1 MIDSLFLLQLHSKT
15 LSDYFQSLPFKICA
29 LLFVFLILQKIQKIH
44 RCVIFLDQFHLFGS
58 FRHFSCF
65 SCVFFRDML
74 YLLKNQNKEMIITR
88 TKLFAIWEFLLLKK
102 STLKVRLA
110 LIFSILCIFSMSIL
124 LRITIRTYSAQII
137 GHIYENERNLLKTG
151 SALLDANLEK
161 YAKMSRQI
169 FANSKIRALLDS
181 SGQDTVSGQKN
192 RELRQVKEVF
202 TETIYNLD
210 TFDITSIVI
219 CSKDGKVFSSYDL
232 AGEIDSYDNFFY
244 QTIKN
249 SDSSFVIFPTD
260 GYRYLKT
267 KTRDSF
273 AIGRLIRN
281 DFLEETGYLLIF
293 ISLDFF
299 EQSLSKSNLKD
310 SSSYYVITDQTQI
323 MYRENH
329 LELDSDMESVLLDE
343 VQNNHTDSFILPI
356 GAQQYLITKYDSD
369 YSGWTMVSVSDLS
382 EITRAVH
389 TSLRRSLIIFGLMV
403 IAIFRAAWLIAKSF
417 TKPLS
422 EIQQVMS
429 EISSGNLALRVS
441 QYPSPDINNL
451 ATQFNKMLNRIDMLM
466 EENRQK
472 QTELIETELQML
484 RAQINPHFIY
494 NTLNSISWLAV
505 FNGQTQ
511 IKTQL
516 SNLTTLLRSA
526 YSNPDQLITIAD
538 EKEILTCYTS
548 IMKLRYDNFSLL
560 FDHEE
565 YVEQYMIPKCILQ
578 PIVENSIIHGFPDL
592 DRPCRIQILFHR
604 DLPSGLMKITIEDN
618 GVGMSQE
625 QQEQCLKD
633 SGSDT
638 HFNNIGIHNVDQRIK
653 LKFGTSYGLHISS
666 REGDGTKVLVCI
678 PLMTQGGELT
688 YD

>member
-1 MIDSLFLLQLHSKT
+1 M
-15 LSDYFQSLPFKICA
+15 
-29 LLFVFLILQKIQKIH
+29 
-44 RCVIFLDQFHLFGS
+44 LD
-58 FRHFSCF
+58 
-65 SCVFFRDML
+65 V
-74 YLLKNQNKEMIITR
+74 
-88 TKLFAIWEFLLLKK
+88 LLLKK

-124 LRITIRTYSAQII
+124 WETTIKTYSAQLI
-137 GHIYENERNLLKTG
+137 GHIYENELNVLKTG

-169 FANSKIRALLDS
+169 FANSKIRALLDT
-181 SGQDTVSGQKN
+181 SGQDMVSGQKN
-192 RELRQVKEVF
+192 KELQQVKEVF

-232 AGEIDSYDNFFY
+232 AGGIDSYDNSFY
-244 QTIKN
+244 QTIKSS
-249 SDSSFVIFPTD
+249 SDSLVVFPTD
-260 GYRYLKT
+260 SYSYLKT

-281 DFLEETGYLLIF
+281 DSLEETGYLLIF

-310 SSSYYVITDQTQI
+310 TTSYYVLSEQAQI
-323 MYRENH
+323 MYEDNA
-329 LELDSDMESVLLDE
+329 LGLDSDREAELTE
-343 VQNNHTDSFILPI
+343 AVQKSTTDSFIHTI
-356 GAQQYLITKYDSD
+356 DGQQLLITSYDST

-382 EITRAVH
+382 EITQTVH
-389 TSLRRSLIIFGLMV
+389 ASLLHSLVIFGLVVVV
-403 IAIFRAAWLIAKSF
+403 IFCAAWIIAKSF
-417 TKPLS
+417 TRPLW

-429 EISSGNLALRVS
+429 KISSGNLSLRVS
-441 QYPSPDINNL
+441 EYPSPDINNL
-451 ATQFNKMLNRIDMLM
+451 AIQFNKMLNQIDILM
-466 EENRQK
+466 EENSQK
-472 QTELIETELQML
+472 QRELIETELQML

-511 IKTQL
+511 IKAQL

-538 EKEILTCYTS
+538 EKEILICYTN
-548 IMKLRYDNFSLL
+548 IMKLRYDNFSL
-560 FDHEE
+560 FFENDAS
-565 YVEQYMIPKCILQ
+565 VEQSMIPKCTLQ

-592 DRPCRIQILFHR
+592 ERPCSIRIQFWQELSSN
-604 DLPSGLMKITIEDN
+604 LLKISVEDN

-625 QQEQCLKD
+625 QQKQCLKD
-633 SGSDT
+633 SDSGT
-638 HFNNIGIHNVDQRIK
+638 HFNNIGIRNVNQRIK
-653 LKFGTSYGLHISS
+653 LKFGTQYGLHISS
-666 REGDGTKVLVCI
+666 VEGKGTKVLICI
-678 PLMTQGGELT
+678 PLIHGVKEAADAEHKKEGLT
-688 YD
+688 YDEIDYCRR

>member
-44 RCVIFLDQFHLFGS
+44 RCVIFLDQFHLLGS

-74 YLLKNQNKEMIITR
+74 YLLKNQNKEMIVTR

-403 IAIFRAAWLIAKSF
+403 IAIFCAAWLIAKSF

-666 REGDGTKVLVCI
+666 REGDGTKVLICI

>member
-1 MIDSLFLLQLHSKT
+1 MI
-15 LSDYFQSLPFKICA
+15 
-29 LLFVFLILQKIQKIH
+29 V
-44 RCVIFLDQFHLFGS
+44 
-58 FRHFSCF
+58 
-65 SCVFFRDML
+65 
-74 YLLKNQNKEMIITR
+74 TR
-88 TKLFAIWEFLLLKK
+88 TKLSAIWEFLLLKK

-260 GYRYLKT
+260 SYRYLKT

-310 SSSYYVITDQTQI
+310 SSSYYVITD
-323 MYRENH
+323 Y
-329 LELDSDMESVLLDE
+329 
-343 VQNNHTDSFILPI
+343 VQR
-356 GAQQYLITKYDSD
+356 K
-369 YSGWTMVSVSDLS
+369 
-382 EITRAVH
+382 
-389 TSLRRSLIIFGLMV
+389 
-403 IAIFRAAWLIAKSF
+403 
-417 TKPLS
+417 
-422 EIQQVMS
+422 
-429 EISSGNLALRVS
+429 SSGA
-441 QYPSPDINNL
+441 
-451 ATQFNKMLNRIDMLM
+451 
-466 EENRQK
+466 
-472 QTELIETELQML
+472 
-484 RAQINPHFIY
+484 
-494 NTLNSISWLAV
+494 
-505 FNGQTQ
+505 
-511 IKTQL
+511 
-516 SNLTTLLRSA
+516 
-526 YSNPDQLITIAD
+526 
-538 EKEILTCYTS
+538 
-548 IMKLRYDNFSLL
+548 
-560 FDHEE
+560 
-565 YVEQYMIPKCILQ
+565 
-578 PIVENSIIHGFPDL
+578 
-592 DRPCRIQILFHR
+592 
-604 DLPSGLMKITIEDN
+604 
-618 GVGMSQE
+618 
-625 QQEQCLKD
+625 
-633 SGSDT
+633 
-638 HFNNIGIHNVDQRIK
+638 
-653 LKFGTSYGLHISS
+653 
-666 REGDGTKVLVCI
+666 
-678 PLMTQGGELT
+678 
-688 YD
+688 

>member
-1 MIDSLFLLQLHSKT
+1 MI
-15 LSDYFQSLPFKICA
+15 
-29 LLFVFLILQKIQKIH
+29 V
-44 RCVIFLDQFHLFGS
+44 
-58 FRHFSCF
+58 
-65 SCVFFRDML
+65 
-74 YLLKNQNKEMIITR
+74 TR
-88 TKLFAIWEFLLLKK
+88 TKLSAIWEFLLLKK

-403 IAIFRAAWLIAKSF
+403 IAIFCAAWLIAKSF

-633 SGSDT
+633 SSSDT

-666 REGDGTKVLVCI
+666 REGDGTKVLICI

>member
-1 MIDSLFLLQLHSKT
+1 MI
-15 LSDYFQSLPFKICA
+15 
-29 LLFVFLILQKIQKIH
+29 V
-44 RCVIFLDQFHLFGS
+44 
-58 FRHFSCF
+58 
-65 SCVFFRDML
+65 
-74 YLLKNQNKEMIITR
+74 TR
-88 TKLFAIWEFLLLKK
+88 TKLSAIWEFLLLKK

-267 KTRDSF
+267 KTRDAF

-403 IAIFRAAWLIAKSF
+403 IAIFCAAWLIAKSF

-666 REGDGTKVLVCI
+666 REGDGTKVLICI

>member
-1 MIDSLFLLQLHSKT
+1 MI
-15 LSDYFQSLPFKICA
+15 
-29 LLFVFLILQKIQKIH
+29 V
-44 RCVIFLDQFHLFGS
+44 
-58 FRHFSCF
+58 
-65 SCVFFRDML
+65 
-74 YLLKNQNKEMIITR
+74 TR
-88 TKLFAIWEFLLLKK
+88 TKLSAIWEFLLLKK

-403 IAIFRAAWLIAKSF
+403 IAIFCAAWLIAKSF

-633 SGSDT
+633 SSSDT

-666 REGDGTKVLVCI
+666 REGDGTKVLICI
-678 PLMTQGGELT
+678 PLITQGGELT

>member
-1 MIDSLFLLQLHSKT
+1 M
-15 LSDYFQSLPFKICA
+15 
-29 LLFVFLILQKIQKIH
+29 
-44 RCVIFLDQFHLFGS
+44 
-58 FRHFSCF
+58 
-65 SCVFFRDML
+65 
-74 YLLKNQNKEMIITR
+74 R
-88 TKLFAIWEFLLLKK
+88 TKLSSILEFLLLKK

-181 SGQDTVSGQKN
+181 SGQNTVSGQKN

-219 CSKDGKVFSSYDL
+219 CSKDGKIFSSYDL

-260 GYRYLKT
+260 SYRYLKT

-403 IAIFRAAWLIAKSF
+403 IAIFCAAWLIAKSF

-666 REGDGTKVLVCI
+666 REGDGTKVLICI

>member
-1 MIDSLFLLQLHSKT
+1 
-15 LSDYFQSLPFKICA
+15 
-29 LLFVFLILQKIQKIH
+29 
-44 RCVIFLDQFHLFGS
+44 
-58 FRHFSCF
+58 
-65 SCVFFRDML
+65 ML
-74 YLLKNQNKEMIITR
+74 YLLKNQNKEMIVTR
-88 TKLFAIWEFLLLKK
+88 TKLSAIWEFLLLKK

-260 GYRYLKT
+260 SYRYLKT

-403 IAIFRAAWLIAKSF
+403 IAIFCAAWLIAKSF

-604 DLPSGLMKITIEDN
+604 DLLSGLMKITIEDN

-666 REGDGTKVLVCI
+666 REGDGTKVLICI

>member
-1 MIDSLFLLQLHSKT
+1 
-15 LSDYFQSLPFKICA
+15 
-29 LLFVFLILQKIQKIH
+29 
-44 RCVIFLDQFHLFGS
+44 
-58 FRHFSCF
+58 
-65 SCVFFRDML
+65 
-74 YLLKNQNKEMIITR
+74 MIITC
-88 TKLFAIWEFLLLKK
+88 TKPPCIWELLLLKK

-110 LIFSILCIFSMSIL
+110 LIFSILCIISMSIL
-124 LRITIRTYSAQII
+124 LQITSKTYSVQII
-137 GHIYENERNLLKTG
+137 EHIYENELNILKTG

-169 FANSKIRALLDS
+169 FANSKIRALLDTS
-181 SGQDTVSGQKN
+181 RQDTVSGQKN

-219 CSKDGKVFSSYDL
+219 CSRDGKVFSSYDL
-232 AGEIDSYDNFFY
+232 AGEIDSYDNLFY
-244 QTIKN
+244 RTIK
-249 SDSSFVIFPTD
+249 DSSCSFVIFPTD
-260 GYRYLKT
+260 SYSYLKT

-281 DFLEETGYLLIF
+281 DSLEEIGYLLIF

-299 EQSLSKSNLKD
+299 EQSLSKSNMKD
-310 SSSYYVITDQTQI
+310 STSYYVISDQTQV
-323 MYRENH
+323 MYKENY
-329 LELDSDMESVLLDE
+329 LGLDSDKEAVLLDA

-356 GAQQYLITKYDSD
+356 SGQQFLITKYNSD

-382 EITRAVH
+382 EITLAVH
-389 TSLRRSLIIFGLMV
+389 SSFRHSLVIFGLIV
-403 IAIFRAAWLIAKSF
+403 IVIFCAAWPIAKSF
-417 TKPLS
+417 TRPLW

-429 EISSGNLALRVS
+429 EITSGNLALRVS

-451 ATQFNKMLNRIDMLM
+451 AIQFNKMLDKIDILM
-466 EENRQK
+466 EENNQK

-538 EKEILTCYTS
+538 EKEILACYTS
-548 IMKLRYDNFSLL
+548 IMKLRYDNFSLF
-560 FDHEE
+560 FDNEKC
-565 YVEQYMIPKCILQ
+565 VEQYMIPKCTLQ

-592 DRPCRIQILFHR
+592 ERPCRIRILFHR
-604 DLPSGLMKITIEDN
+604 QHSSDLMKITVEDN
-618 GVGMSQE
+618 GVGMSPE
-625 QQEQCLKD
+625 QQELCLKD
-633 SGSDT
+633 SSSGT
-638 HFNNIGIHNVDQRIK
+638 HFNNIGIHNVDRRIK
-653 LKFGTSYGLHISS
+653 LKFGEKYGLQIFS
-666 REGDGTKVLVCI
+666 REGEGTKVLICI
-678 PLMTQGGELT
+678 PLIAQEGDQT

>member
-1 MIDSLFLLQLHSKT
+1 MI
-15 LSDYFQSLPFKICA
+15 
-29 LLFVFLILQKIQKIH
+29 V
-44 RCVIFLDQFHLFGS
+44 
-58 FRHFSCF
+58 
-65 SCVFFRDML
+65 
-74 YLLKNQNKEMIITR
+74 TR
-88 TKLFAIWEFLLLKK
+88 TKLSAIWEFLLLKK

-403 IAIFRAAWLIAKSF
+403 IAIFCAAWLIAKSF

-633 SGSDT
+633 SSSDT

-653 LKFGTSYGLHISS
+653 LKFGTIYGLHISS
-666 REGDGTKVLVCI
+666 REGDGTKVLICI

>member
-1 MIDSLFLLQLHSKT
+1 
-15 LSDYFQSLPFKICA
+15 
-29 LLFVFLILQKIQKIH
+29 
-44 RCVIFLDQFHLFGS
+44 
-58 FRHFSCF
+58 
-65 SCVFFRDML
+65 ML
-74 YLLKNQNKEMIITR
+74 YLLKNQNKEMIVTR
-88 TKLFAIWEFLLLKK
+88 TKLSAIWEFLLLKK

-267 KTRDSF
+267 KTRDAF

-403 IAIFRAAWLIAKSF
+403 IAIFCAAWLIAKSF

-666 REGDGTKVLVCI
+666 REGDGTKVLICI

>member
-1 MIDSLFLLQLHSKT
+1 
-15 LSDYFQSLPFKICA
+15 
-29 LLFVFLILQKIQKIH
+29 
-44 RCVIFLDQFHLFGS
+44 
-58 FRHFSCF
+58 
-65 SCVFFRDML
+65 ML
-74 YLLKNQNKEMIITR
+74 YLLKNQNKEMIVTR
-88 TKLFAIWEFLLLKK
+88 TKLSAIWEFLLLKK

-403 IAIFRAAWLIAKSF
+403 IAIFCAAWLIAKSF

-633 SGSDT
+633 SSSDT

-666 REGDGTKVLVCI
+666 REGDGTKVLICI
-678 PLMTQGGELT
+678 PLITQGGELT

>member
-1 MIDSLFLLQLHSKT
+1 MI
-15 LSDYFQSLPFKICA
+15 
-29 LLFVFLILQKIQKIH
+29 V
-44 RCVIFLDQFHLFGS
+44 
-58 FRHFSCF
+58 
-65 SCVFFRDML
+65 
-74 YLLKNQNKEMIITR
+74 TR
-88 TKLFAIWEFLLLKK
+88 TKLSAIWEFLLLKK

-181 SGQDTVSGQKN
+181 SGQDTVSGQEN

-260 GYRYLKT
+260 SYRYLKT

-403 IAIFRAAWLIAKSF
+403 IAIFCAAWLIAKSF

-604 DLPSGLMKITIEDN
+604 DLLSGLMKITIEDN

-666 REGDGTKVLVCI
+666 REGDGTKVLICI

>member
-1 MIDSLFLLQLHSKT
+1 MI
-15 LSDYFQSLPFKICA
+15 
-29 LLFVFLILQKIQKIH
+29 V
-44 RCVIFLDQFHLFGS
+44 
-58 FRHFSCF
+58 
-65 SCVFFRDML
+65 
-74 YLLKNQNKEMIITR
+74 TR
-88 TKLFAIWEFLLLKK
+88 TKLSAIWEFLLLKK

-403 IAIFRAAWLIAKSF
+403 IAIFCAAWLIAKSF

-451 ATQFNKMLNRIDMLM
+451 ATQFNKMLNRIAMLM
-466 EENRQK
+466 EENRPK

-538 EKEILTCYTS
+538 EKENLTCYTS

-565 YVEQYMIPKCILQ
+565 YVEQYMIPKCILP

-666 REGDGTKVLVCI
+666 REGDGTKVLICI

>member
-1 MIDSLFLLQLHSKT
+1 MI
-15 LSDYFQSLPFKICA
+15 
-29 LLFVFLILQKIQKIH
+29 V
-44 RCVIFLDQFHLFGS
+44 
-58 FRHFSCF
+58 
-65 SCVFFRDML
+65 
-74 YLLKNQNKEMIITR
+74 TR

-202 TETIYNLD
+202 TETTYNLD

-403 IAIFRAAWLIAKSF
+403 IAIFCAAWLIAKSF

-666 REGDGTKVLVCI
+666 REGDGTKVLICI

>member
-74 YLLKNQNKEMIITR
+74 YLLKNQNKEMIVTR

-329 LELDSDMESVLLDE
+329 LDVAA
-343 VQNNHTDSFILPI
+343 QNFC
-356 GAQQYLITKYDSD
+356 Q
-369 YSGWTMVSVSDLS
+369 
-382 EITRAVH
+382 R
-389 TSLRRSLIIFGLMV
+389 
-403 IAIFRAAWLIAKSF
+403 
-417 TKPLS
+417 
-422 EIQQVMS
+422 
-429 EISSGNLALRVS
+429 
-441 QYPSPDINNL
+441 
-451 ATQFNKMLNRIDMLM
+451 
-466 EENRQK
+466 
-472 QTELIETELQML
+472 
-484 RAQINPHFIY
+484 
-494 NTLNSISWLAV
+494 
-505 FNGQTQ
+505 
-511 IKTQL
+511 
-516 SNLTTLLRSA
+516 
-526 YSNPDQLITIAD
+526 
-538 EKEILTCYTS
+538 
-548 IMKLRYDNFSLL
+548 FS
-560 FDHEE
+560 
-565 YVEQYMIPKCILQ
+565 K
-578 PIVENSIIHGFPDL
+578 
-592 DRPCRIQILFHR
+592 
-604 DLPSGLMKITIEDN
+604 
-618 GVGMSQE
+618 
-625 QQEQCLKD
+625 
-633 SGSDT
+633 
-638 HFNNIGIHNVDQRIK
+638 
-653 LKFGTSYGLHISS
+653 
-666 REGDGTKVLVCI
+666 
-678 PLMTQGGELT
+678 
-688 YD
+688 

>member
-1 MIDSLFLLQLHSKT
+1 MI
-15 LSDYFQSLPFKICA
+15 
-29 LLFVFLILQKIQKIH
+29 V
-44 RCVIFLDQFHLFGS
+44 
-58 FRHFSCF
+58 
-65 SCVFFRDML
+65 M
-74 YLLKNQNKEMIITR
+74 R
-88 TKLFAIWEFLLLKK
+88 TKLSSILEFLLLKK

-181 SGQDTVSGQKN
+181 SGQNTVSGQKN

-219 CSKDGKVFSSYDL
+219 CSKDGKIFSSYDL

-260 GYRYLKT
+260 SYRYLKT

-310 SSSYYVITDQTQI
+310 STSYYVITDQTQI

-329 LELDSDMESVLLDE
+329 LELDSDTESVLLNA
-343 VQNNHTDSFILPI
+343 VQNHHTDSFILPI
-356 GAQQYLITKYDSD
+356 DGQQYLITKYDSD

-382 EITRAVH
+382 EITLAVH
-389 TSLRRSLIIFGLMV
+389 TSFRRSLIIFGLIV
-403 IAIFRAAWLIAKSF
+403 IAIFCAAWPIARSF

-451 ATQFNKMLNRIDMLM
+451 ATQFNKMLNRIDILM

-548 IMKLRYDNFSLL
+548 IMKLRYDNFSLI

-565 YVEQYMIPKCILQ
+565 CVEQYMIPKCTLQ

-592 DRPCRIQILFHR
+592 DRPCRIQILFRR

-633 SGSDT
+633 SGSGT

-666 REGDGTKVLVCI
+666 REGDGTRVLICI

>member
-1 MIDSLFLLQLHSKT
+1 MI
-15 LSDYFQSLPFKICA
+15 
-29 LLFVFLILQKIQKIH
+29 V
-44 RCVIFLDQFHLFGS
+44 
-58 FRHFSCF
+58 
-65 SCVFFRDML
+65 
-74 YLLKNQNKEMIITR
+74 TR

-299 EQSLSKSNLKD
+299 EQSLSKSNLK

-403 IAIFRAAWLIAKSF
+403 IAIFCAAWLIAKSF

-666 REGDGTKVLVCI
+666 REGDGTKVLICI

>member
-74 YLLKNQNKEMIITR
+74 YLLKNQNKEMIVTR

-403 IAIFRAAWLIAKSF
+403 IAIFCAAWLIAKSF

-565 YVEQYMIPKCILQ
+565 YVEQYMIPKCIL
-578 PIVENSIIHGFPDL
+578 
-592 DRPCRIQILFHR
+592 
-604 DLPSGLMKITIEDN
+604 
-618 GVGMSQE
+618 
-625 QQEQCLKD
+625 
-633 SGSDT
+633 
-638 HFNNIGIHNVDQRIK
+638 
-653 LKFGTSYGLHISS
+653 
-666 REGDGTKVLVCI
+666 
-678 PLMTQGGELT
+678 
-688 YD
+688 